1 MEENNIYCI
10 VNTAVKIITS
20 FLRDKI
26 LEHGLTGT
34 LNLKETSGLSQFE
47 NLADNDCNC
56 LL

>member
-20 FLRDKI
+20 FLRDEI
-26 LEHGLTGT
+26 LEHWLTGT